1 MDVRQLHR
9 VIQRLTDLA
18 REVALS
24 EGDPPSSPAELTVL
38 DDVVSRPGSS
48 VRQIT
53 ERTGLVQSQVST
65 TVARLAGRGLVRT
78 EVDPADRRRTLV
90 FPSAALLSTIEER
103 TARSV
108 DELLGARF
116 GTAEAERVVGMLAGL
131 DAALS
136 PFAGE
141 RGEGEPD
148 AG

>member
-38 DDVVSRPGSS
+38 DDVVERPGSS

-78 EVDPADRRRTLV
+78 DVDPADRRRTLV
-90 FPSAALLSTIEER
+90 FPSEVLLSTIEER

-108 DELLGARF
+108 DELLGAWF
-116 GTAEAERVVGMLAGL
+116 GEAEGQRVVGMLAGL

-136 PFAGE
+136 PHAVQ
-141 RGEGEPD
+141 RGGRRSD
-148 AG
+148 VG